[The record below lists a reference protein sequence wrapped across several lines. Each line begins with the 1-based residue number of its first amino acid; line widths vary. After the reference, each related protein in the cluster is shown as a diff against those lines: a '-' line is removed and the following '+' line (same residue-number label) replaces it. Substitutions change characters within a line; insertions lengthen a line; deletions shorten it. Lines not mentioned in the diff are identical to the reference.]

1 MNCLNHQEDRNR
13 YSEHR
18 RRYHHTLDN
27 QNESRHHHVH
37 VRPPYDPDMGSNQ
50 QSGGWEDISHRLSSE
65 SSINEAY
72 LQPKSSHHQRSHM
85 ALPAKESQTSYHTAK
100 KKRSKSEHAVG
111 KGIGTGAELAFQIRN
126 DRGSWVGKKGA
137 KVVSA
142 AITSAAID
150 FLLGTDPKKH
160 PLAHIAVSMVQ
171 GVVTNSI
178 ANGE

>member
-1 MNCLNHQEDRNR
+1 MNCLDHQEDRNR

-65 SSINEAY
+65 SSINEA
-72 LQPKSSHHQRSHM
+72 
-85 ALPAKESQTSYHTAK
+85 QTSYHTAK